1 MPLYPLRT
9 LFIRTQTLNCISG
22 EEPVTR
28 VEKVSG
34 TGPTPWRLW
43 TLSSGPRVNIHV
55 RDVDPSDDMER
66 ENTYKYLG
74 VGGEMITC

>member
-9 LFIRTQTLNCISG
+9 LFIRTQTLDCISG

-28 VEKVSG
+28 AGKVSG

-43 TLSSGPRVNIHV
+43 TLWSGPRVNIHV
-55 RDVDPSDDMER
+55 RYADPSDDMER
-66 ENTYKYLG
+66 ENTNIWGSG
-74 VGGEMITC
+74 VK